1 MTNQSVDTEM
11 LDTAATQDSDPEKFL
26 TISNLLSLTRVILA
40 APFALVMLSDVPNAS
55 LWGIAILALAAL
67 TDKFDGVFARKYH
80 QVTEWGK
87 ILDPVSDKI
96 GMGVVALVLVMLGL
110 IPLWFVVFVIVR
122 DVLILVGGIYL
133 KQVKGVVLQSNQLG
147 KWTIGVLAL
156 TMLFAMLRFAFAAEV
171 FVWLSVA
178 MLVGSLAMYLQR
190 FVSEMKSLQSP
201 VLNK

>member
-1 MTNQSVDTEM
+1 M